1 MKWEFLIGCVLG
13 SCLTSYFYAKWFWSE
28 KHQAKL
34 HVIEASKAL
43 KRAKKKKEDPEV
55 ISRIE
60 NNLRKEVLKWSK
72 IDPKQDATFNLL
84 RFGFGVDDTP

>member
-1 MKWEFLIGCVLG
+1 M
-13 SCLTSYFYAKWFWSE
+13 
-28 KHQAKL
+28 
-34 HVIEASKAL
+34 

-84 RFGFGVDDTP
+84 RFGFGIDDTP